1 MEIITEKKPIIR
13 FAKNFVVEEN
23 LAAVTWPQECAV
35 CGGRADIK
43 DAISLKEN
51 FKGFGEIKVE
61 VAGIP
66 YCSDCFPRIRAG
78 KRLNRLVWI
87 LSFVIGLPIGIL
99 LIIAAMTNKST
110 SSSFVMCGLLI
121 AIGWAVGYGLAW
133 LFVKLPAKIL
143 LKKRIIEP
151 VDAWLIKEQK
161 KDKKEGISVV
171 IAIPNK
177 QYAGKFAQANGVPM
191 A

>member
-1 MEIITEKKPIIR
+1 MDTIAETKSTIR

-23 LAAVTWPQECAV
+23 LAAVTWPQECAA
-35 CGGRADIK
+35 CGGPPDIK
-43 DAISLKEN
+43 DAILLKES

-66 YCSDCFPRIRAG
+66 YCPDCFPRIRAG
-78 KRLNRLVWI
+78 KRLNTLVWI
-87 LSFVIGLPIGIL
+87 LSFVVGIPIGIL
-99 LIIAAMTNKST
+99 LILAAMTNKS
-110 SSSFVMCGLLI
+110 SSIVMCGILI
-121 AIGWAVGYGLAW
+121 ALGWAVGYGLAW

-151 VDAWLIKEQK
+151 VDAWLIKEEK

-177 QYAGKFAQANGVPM
+177 QYARKFAQANGVSMP
-191 A
+191 

>member
-23 LAAVTWPQECAV
+23 LTAVTWPQECAV
-35 CGGRADIK
+35 CGGPPDIK

-66 YCSDCFPRIRAG
+66 YCSVCFPRIRAG
-78 KRLNRLVWI
+78 KRLNRLVWA
-87 LSFVIGLPIGIL
+87 LSFVFGIPIGLL
-99 LIIAAMTNKST
+99 LIFAALTNENT
-110 SSSFVMCGLLI
+110 SFVMCGILI
-121 AIGWAVGYGLAW
+121 ALGWAVGYGLAW
-133 LFVKLPAKIL
+133 LSVKLPAKIL

-151 VDAWLIKEQK
+151 VDAWLIKEEK

-177 QYAGKFAQANGVPM
+177 QYASKFAQANSVPM
-191 A
+191 P

>member
-1 MEIITEKKPIIR
+1 MDTTVKPVPTIR

-23 LAAVTWPQECAV
+23 LAAVTWPQECAS
-35 CGGRADIK
+35 CGGPPAIK
-43 DAISLKEN
+43 DAIPLKEN

-87 LSFVIGLPIGIL
+87 LSFVIGIPIGIL
-99 LIIAAMTNKST
+99 LIIAAMKDQNTTVVLCS
-110 SSSFVMCGLLI
+110 VVI
-121 AIGWAVGYGLAW
+121 AVGWAIGYGLAW
-133 LFVKLPAKIL
+133 LFVKLPARIF

-151 VDAWLIKEQK
+151 VNAWLIKEQK
-161 KDKKEGISVV
+161 KDKKEGISIV

-177 QYAGKFAQANGVPM
+177 GYASKFAAANGVSMP
-191 A
+191 

>member
-1 MEIITEKKPIIR
+1 MDTIAEMKPTIR
-13 FAKNFVVEEN
+13 FEKNFIVEEN
-23 LAAVTWPQECAV
+23 LTAITWPQECAV
-35 CGGRADIK
+35 CGGPVDIK

-51 FKGFGEIKVE
+51 FKGFGVIKVE

-78 KRLNRLVWI
+78 KRLNKLVWA
-87 LSFVIGLPIGIL
+87 LMFVIGIPIGLL
-99 LIIAAMTNKST
+99 LILAAMTNQNT
-110 SSSFVMCGLLI
+110 SVVLCGFLI
-121 AIGWAVGYGLAW
+121 VLGLAVGYGLAW

-151 VDAWLIKEQK
+151 VDAWLIKEEK

-191 A
+191 P

>member
-1 MEIITEKKPIIR
+1 MDTIAETVPTIR
-13 FAKNFVVEEN
+13 FAKNFVVEQN
-23 LAAVTWPQECAV
+23 LSAVTWPQECAG
-35 CGGRADIK
+35 CGGNPDVK
-43 DAISLKEN
+43 DSIPLKET
-51 FKGFGEIKVE
+51 FKGFGEIKVV

-87 LSFVIGLPIGIL
+87 LSFVIGIPVGIL
-99 LIIAAMTNKST
+99 FILTAMTNKS
-110 SSSFVMCGLLI
+110 SSIVTCGVLI
-121 AIGWAVGYGLAW
+121 ALGWLAGYGIAW

-151 VDAWLIKEQK
+151 VDAWLIKEEK

-177 QYAGKFAQANGVPM
+177 GYARKFGVANGVSMP
-191 A
+191 